1 MQLIS
6 CLILIVSDCVWV
18 ILCWVIWPWL
28 IWPWLIWF
36 TSTWLILGWLIME
49 WLEVMWLIRTAVTS
63 GCEWIGLLLNWFPK
77 AVWPSFDGN
86 ELWMVQKS
94 QPGSYQVKFEGL
106 WLFRNKVNLPKL
118 FHIVTVPKKVDWGQ
132 MRSNFEPMTLVKL
145 FSNFLHKYLIQFVLR
160 IFVTIHK
167 MLWNQN
173 DRWMLRFP
181 SLSPKLLF
189 SCRLT
194 AVYRVIY
201 PGSKRDHRLTQ
212 FF

>member
-1 MQLIS
+1 MQFIS

-18 ILCWVIWPWL
+18 ILCWVIWHWL
-28 IWPWLIWF
+28 IWSWLIWF
-36 TSTWLILGWLIME
+36 PSTWLILEWLIME
-49 WLEVMWLIRTAVTS
+49 WLIRTAVTS

-86 ELWMVQKS
+86 ELWMVQKRS
-94 QPGSYQVKFEGL
+94 IGVISGQVGESLIVPKQGQPTKDILHGC
-106 WLFRNKVNLPKL
+106 
-118 FHIVTVPKKVDWGQ
+118 TKKVDRGQ

>member
-77 AVWPSFDGN
+77 AVWPSLDGN
-86 ELWMVQKS
+86 ELWMVQKRS
-94 QPGSYQVKFEGL
+94 TGVISGQVRDSLIVPKQGQLTKAISHSDCTKKGRLGSNEVKFWTNDLGEIVL
-106 WLFRNKVNLPKL
+106 EFSAQIFNPVRFENLCNHP
-118 FHIVTVPKKVDWGQ
+118 
-132 MRSNFEPMTLVKL
+132 
-145 FSNFLHKYLIQFVLR
+145 
-160 IFVTIHK
+160 
-167 MLWNQN
+167 
-173 DRWMLRFP
+173 
-181 SLSPKLLF
+181 
-189 SCRLT
+189 
-194 AVYRVIY
+194 
-201 PGSKRDHRLTQ
+201 
-212 FF
+212 